1 MLLSENISHDE
12 LKKYIKQFY
21 TYALT
26 RLKKIDRD
34 PKIVFKRDQTNANNF
49 FGKTGYYDPDEE
61 KIALYVTDRHP
72 KDILRSFAHEL
83 IHHHQKCSG
92 ESEKVDLSVTSDP
105 SYSLHNHGLR
115 EMEKQAFKM
124 GNMLFRDWC
133 DIKKMEKKGENI
145 MAESKK
151 MTSAEKE
158 KEKEI
163 KKAMPDKEM
172 KARYG
177 ERAKG
182 IEAATAKK
190 IAKKVAEE
198 GKMPM
203 KKDTE
208 DVDGDGSTTDKVPAF
223 LDKGD
228 VKKKKSGGKVPP
240 QLQKHVKG
248 KMKKEA
254 RHDAKDQMKHKT
266 GEDEKKLQKEETEQL
281 QEGFVHPYPQLTEKK
296 QELFKE
302 RFDTY
307 NQWKFEELLKKAI
320 K

>member
-1 MLLSENISHDE
+1 
-12 LKKYIKQFY
+12 
-21 TYALT
+21 
-26 RLKKIDRD
+26 
-34 PKIVFKRDQTNANNF
+34 
-49 FGKTGYYDPDEE
+49 
-61 KIALYVTDRHP
+61 
-72 KDILRSFAHEL
+72 
-83 IHHHQKCSG
+83 
-92 ESEKVDLSVTSDP
+92 
-105 SYSLHNHGLR
+105 
-115 EMEKQAFKM
+115 MEKQAFKM

-151 MTSAEKE
+151 MTPAEKE

-228 VKKKKSGGKVPP
+228 VKKKKSSGKVPP
-240 QLQKHVKG
+240 QLQKYVKG
-248 KMKKEA
+248 EMKKE
-254 RHDAKDQMKHKT
+254 DDSFT
-266 GEDEKKLQKEETEQL
+266 SDERKEKLEESVT
-281 QEGFVHPYPQLTEKK
+281 HPHPQLLDK
-296 QELFKE
+296 KE
-302 RFDTY
+302 RLFSERFSQY
-307 NQWKFEELLKKAI
+307 EQWKYEELLKRAI
-320 K
+320 KRNG